1 MKIKCILH
9 MERLISYTNILTYYN
24 IKLPYREFHFRS
36 VNVLMCSKYN
46 KFDVIVCNIDILS
59 RVYEY
64 FVV

>member
-1 MKIKCILH
+1 MKIKCILYKD
-9 MERLISYTNILTYYN
+9 SFPTNILTYYN

-64 FVV
+64 FVA